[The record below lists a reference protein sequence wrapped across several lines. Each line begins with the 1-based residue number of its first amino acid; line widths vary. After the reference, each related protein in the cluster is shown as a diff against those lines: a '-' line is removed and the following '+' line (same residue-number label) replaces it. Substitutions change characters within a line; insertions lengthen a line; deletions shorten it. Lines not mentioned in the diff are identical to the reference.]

1 MVGVAKKHI
10 RANKG
15 TSWHFSRTMEEL
27 VHDLVSA
34 LEESSEQARGCF
46 ADTGDHS
53 RSISCLLKRQARKR
67 RGRKR
72 RSDNTHHPWETGHG
86 LSDGSD
92 SSLEEQNKDYRECL
106 SNKKDSDS
114 DDQLLLAKRRPSS
127 NINNMRSKRPLWH
140 ESDLVADTLGSRT
153 LRRRRKVKRM
163 SIDPPAEVTSMLTLS
178 QSRDQAMDNDL
189 RHYQHLEITKS
200 KVKKRKI
207 AFPRNGPEV
216 PDEGVVVEG
225 EELSHTNKDKMEYEE
240 QKGSDE
246 NMSDSESSSIS
257 SSDGGLFTNDEG
269 RQGDDEQSDWFYESE
284 SGGACGI
291 TGIIP
296 WWEQEDTAGLER
308 ELPDPVFESILTG
321 SFPLMSQTAQRG
333 FQARLSH
340 LHAMQARSVRKSAGN
355 PNPLINN
362 QSNERLVHFSQDPH
376 HHDHWFSPGARKE
389 HSQLLR
395 DNRSD
400 RGHKKNCSVKTASRQ
415 TSVHLGSLFMGDIK
429 RRRKAAP
436 LPGPT
441 SSGFIGENSQ
451 PIPDSNI
458 GNRMLQNMGWSPGSG
473 LGPEGKGI
481 SEPIRAMQR
490 PKGLGL
496 GFS

>member
-1 MVGVAKKHI
+1 MVGVARKHI

-72 RSDNTHHPWETGHG
+72 RSDNTHHPWETGHC

-92 SSLEEQNKDYRECL
+92 SSLEEPNKDYREC
-106 SNKKDSDS
+106 SSNNKKDSDS
-114 DDQLLLAKRRPSS
+114 DDQLLLAKRRPAS
-127 NINNMRSKRPLWH
+127 NINNIRSKRPLWH
-140 ESDLVADTLGSRT
+140 ESDLVVDTLASRS

-163 SIDPPAEVTSMLTLS
+163 AIDPPAEVTSMLTLS
-178 QSRDQAMDNDL
+178 QSRDQAMDNDIK
-189 RHYQHLEITKS
+189 HYQHLEIGKS
-200 KVKKRKI
+200 KIKKRKMGP
-207 AFPRNGPEV
+207 PRHGPEI

-225 EELSHTNKDKMEYEE
+225 EDVSQAHKDKMEYEE

-284 SGGACGI
+284 SGGACGM
-291 TGIIP
+291 TGVIP
-296 WWEQEDTAGLER
+296 WWEQEDSSEIHK
-308 ELPDPVFESILTG
+308 ELPDPVFQSILTG
-321 SFPLMSQTAQRG
+321 SFPLMSHSAQRG

-340 LHAMQARSVRKSAGN
+340 LHSMQARSLRKSAGN
-355 PNPLINN
+355 PGPLV
-362 QSNERLVHFSQDPH
+362 RFFLLKLLVD
-376 HHDHWFSPGARKE
+376 
-389 HSQLLR
+389 
-395 DNRSD
+395 
-400 RGHKKNCSVKTASRQ
+400 CY
-415 TSVHLGSLFMGDIK
+415 
-429 RRRKAAP
+429 
-436 LPGPT
+436 
-441 SSGFIGENSQ
+441 
-451 PIPDSNI
+451 
-458 GNRMLQNMGWSPGSG
+458 
-473 LGPEGKGI
+473 
-481 SEPIRAMQR
+481 
-490 PKGLGL
+490 
-496 GFS
+496 

>member
-1 MVGVAKKHI
+1 MVGVARKHI

-72 RSDNTHHPWETGHG
+72 RSDNTHHPWETGHC

-92 SSLEEQNKDYRECL
+92 SSLEEPNKDYREC
-106 SNKKDSDS
+106 SSNNKKDSDS
-114 DDQLLLAKRRPSS
+114 DDQLLLAKRRPAS
-127 NINNMRSKRPLWH
+127 NINNIRSKRPLWH
-140 ESDLVADTLGSRT
+140 ESDLVVDTLASRS

-163 SIDPPAEVTSMLTLS
+163 AIDPPAEVTSMLTLS
-178 QSRDQAMDNDL
+178 QSRDQAMDNDIK
-189 RHYQHLEITKS
+189 HYQHLEIGKS
-200 KVKKRKI
+200 KIKKRKMGP
-207 AFPRNGPEV
+207 PRHGPEI

-225 EELSHTNKDKMEYEE
+225 EDVSQAHKDKMEYEE

-284 SGGACGI
+284 SGGACGM
-291 TGIIP
+291 TGVIP
-296 WWEQEDTAGLER
+296 WWEQEDSSEIHK
-308 ELPDPVFESILTG
+308 ELPDPVFQSILTG
-321 SFPLMSQTAQRG
+321 SFPLMSHSAQRG

-340 LHAMQARSVRKSAGN
+340 LHSMQARSLRKSAGN
-355 PNPLINN
+355 PGPLVRKPAKFNPLSHVI
-362 QSNERLVHFSQDPH
+362 QWLG
-376 HHDHWFSPGARKE
+376 W
-389 HSQLLR
+389 
-395 DNRSD
+395 
-400 RGHKKNCSVKTASRQ
+400 RGGFWVVTC
-415 TSVHLGSLFMGDIK
+415 SLFLLFTVQIILKIK
-429 RRRKAAP
+429 
-436 LPGPT
+436 
-441 SSGFIGENSQ
+441 
-451 PIPDSNI
+451 
-458 GNRMLQNMGWSPGSG
+458 
-473 LGPEGKGI
+473 
-481 SEPIRAMQR
+481 
-490 PKGLGL
+490 
-496 GFS
+496 